1 MKKQSPREAEQA
13 QGLTVDKR
21 RTRGLNPSSVIPDPT
36 LRAVQQCILLG
47 QTWIANHLNYFENE
61 FKKKKKDSERGQRTH
76 TGQTPPFKT
85 ACFHHSTGVR
95 VTLSTKQDS
104 CLCQEG
110 ELWLKTEDKPSQ
122 QPLAGLIRL
131 AHWRP

>member
-1 MKKQSPREAEQA
+1 MCQKPTENFWEGFRFPSTPFFLPTDVELKLEMEWPSCNRKCNKRSGKAPPYQA
-13 QGLTVDKR
+13 QR
-21 RTRGLNPSSVIPDPT
+21 
-36 LRAVQQCILLG
+36 
-47 QTWIANHLNYFENE
+47 NE
-61 FKKKKKDSERGQRTH
+61 
-76 TGQTPPFKT
+76 TG
-85 ACFHHSTGVR
+85 GVR

-131 AHWRP
+131 AHWGP